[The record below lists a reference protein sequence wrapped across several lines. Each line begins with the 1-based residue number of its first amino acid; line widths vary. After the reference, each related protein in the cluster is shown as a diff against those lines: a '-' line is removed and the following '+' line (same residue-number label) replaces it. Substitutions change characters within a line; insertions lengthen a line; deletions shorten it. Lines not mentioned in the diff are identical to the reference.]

1 MMNGQGGDGKAT
13 RRFLAGLESEYS
25 ENVPS
30 DLEFLGGDFNV
41 LPVESLR
48 ERSGSDSPGLLLVK
62 EVMLKIMDLPD
73 GSFSVEPF
81 EEYTRV
87 RGKYRGKWHEILRFP
102 AALHKEFSL
111 AVVHLWCGIPVPE
124 MDWRHPFDG
133 LLLLYYPDGKWYD
146 LWVNAVP
153 GINGFIL
160 QFTFCARERS
170 FDLDLGKLGF
180 AAADLDALKQ
190 AVDAPKGMVL
200 MTGITGS
207 GKSVV
212 CYSSVMRRLRRGDSA
227 TAIERPRKFRL
238 PGARQILLKSYVDYH
253 PEFPNALADDPRVL
267 LVQEIRTYEEVEASL
282 KVARD
287 RLVVA
292 AIHAYETLP
301 CLRRLHDYAGLDYM
315 PEYDRAQIRAFREL
329 LAENLSLVCAG
340 RLVNL
345 LCPSCKAAVEVPVS
359 LLERNGLRL
368 DRKGSLLTFKKG
380 SGCAACRGWGITKRT
395 GIYEVLPI
403 SPAMKRL
410 LASPAPDCAFVRQAR
425 EDGLVSLRETALK
438 MVLDG
443 SISFQEAVSAT
454 PEPFSK
460 MFLEVNRFP

>member
-1 MMNGQGGDGKAT
+1 MGDK
-13 RRFLAGLESEYS
+13 SEYS
-25 ENVPS
+25 ENAPS
-30 DLEFLGGDFNV
+30 DLEFLGGRFYKM
-41 LPVESLR
+41 PVSALQKILD
-48 ERSGSDSPGLLLVK
+48 SDGPGLRLVK
-62 EVMLKIMDLPD
+62 EVLLKMLEFP
-73 GSFSVEPF
+73 GAGFSVEPF

-87 RGKYRGKWHEILRFP
+87 RGKHQGKWRELMRFP

-111 AVVHLWCGIPVPE
+111 AVVHLWCGIPDPE

-146 LWVNAVP
+146 LWVSATP
-153 GINGFIL
+153 GIHGFIL

-170 FDLDLGKLGF
+170 FDLDLDKLGF
-180 AAADLDALKQ
+180 AAADLRALKQ

-200 MTGITGS
+200 LTGITGS

-253 PEFPNALADDPRVL
+253 PEFPSALEDDPRVL

-282 KVARD
+282 KIARD

-292 AIHAYETLP
+292 AIHAYEALP
-301 CLRRLHDYAGLDYM
+301 CLRRLHDFAGLDYM
-315 PEYDRAQIRAFREL
+315 PQYDRAQIRAFREL

-340 RLVNL
+340 RLVRL
-345 LCPSCKAAVEVPVS
+345 LCPSCKAAVEMPVS
-359 LLERNGLRL
+359 LLERSGLPIG
-368 DRKGSLLTFKKG
+368 RKGWVLTFEKG
-380 SGCAACRGWGITKRT
+380 NGCEACRGSGIMKRT

-403 SPAMKRL
+403 SPAMRRL
-410 LASPAPDCAFVRQAR
+410 LAMEVPSCALFRQAL
-425 EDGLVSLRETALK
+425 EEGLVSLRETALK
-438 MVLDG
+438 MVLEG
-443 SISFQEAVSAT
+443 SVSFQEAISAT
-454 PEPFSK
+454 PPRS
-460 MFLEVNRFP
+460 LEWH